1 VKKKILI
8 VDDRINTLKVTAAIL
23 EDEGFEVFTA
33 DSGAKALAIV
43 DDRSDIDAVLSDL
56 KMPGMDGLEL
66 YTALQTRDNPP
77 PFIIIT
83 AHGTVKSAVAALK
96 EGVANY
102 LIKPLDYDELVIV
115 LSKAIQETELKQ
127 ELLSLK
133 QRIPREE
140 SSYHGI
146 LGTSTKM
153 KRIFEMV
160 QTVGPTDVSVMIYGE
175 TGTGKELLARALH
188 LESQRRSNPLVCINS
203 AALSESLLEAELF
216 GYVKGAFTGAVSDR
230 KGRLEAAHGGT
241 LFLDEIG
248 HMSMGLQTKLLR
260 FLQEMSFEPVGG
272 TRTKRVDVRIITA
285 TNFDL
290 QEKIKAGAFLGD
302 LLYRL
307 EVIPIHVPALRERSE
322 DICLL
327 VDYFIRR
334 YGARFQKEVRGIST
348 QALNLLMN
356 YHWPGNVRELKNSI
370 ARAVILTSGSRLEI
384 EDLPDKILDSQGN
397 RRPASGEGLIARL
410 PARGVT
416 LKAMEKELIAKTL
429 GQCRGNK
436 SRAAASL
443 GISRK
448 TLYEKIERYGI
459 DVGPR

>member
-1 VKKKILI
+1 V
-8 VDDRINTLKVTAAIL
+8 
-23 EDEGFEVFTA
+23 E
-33 DSGAKALAIV
+33 
-43 DDRSDIDAVLSDL
+43 
-56 KMPGMDGLEL
+56 
-66 YTALQTRDNPP
+66 
-77 PFIIIT
+77 
-83 AHGTVKSAVAALK
+83 ALK
-96 EGVANY
+96 EGVTNY

-115 LSKAIQETELKQ
+115 LNKAIQEKELKQ
-127 ELLSLK
+127 ELISLK

-146 LGTSTKM
+146 LGASPKM
-153 KRIFEMV
+153 KKIFEMV

-188 LESQRRSNPLVCINS
+188 LESQRRDNPMVCINS

-230 KGRLEAAHGGT
+230 KGRLEAAHRGT

-248 HMSMGLQTKLLR
+248 HMSLGLQAKLLR

-272 TRTKRVDVRIITA
+272 SVSKKVNVRIITA

-290 QEKIKAGAFLGD
+290 QEKIRSGEFLGD

-307 EVIPIHVPALRERSE
+307 EVIPMRVPALRERTE

-327 VDYFIRR
+327 VDFFIKR
-334 YGARFQKEVRGIST
+334 YGQKFQKTVHGIAT
-348 QALNLLMN
+348 QAMDILVN
-356 YHWPGNVRELKNSI
+356 YPWPGNVRELKNSI
-370 ARAVILTSGSRLEI
+370 ARAVILTNSTRLEV
-384 EDLPDKILDSQGN
+384 EDLPRKLVHE
-397 RRPASGEGLIARL
+397 GEREAAGAANDLIPRL
-410 PARGVT
+410 PAGGIT
-416 LKAMEKELIAKTL
+416 LKGMEKQLIIKTL
-429 GQCRGNK
+429 DHCRGNK
-436 SRAAASL
+436 SRSAEYL

-459 DVGPR
+459 G